1 MDGTVLKVSE
11 VFLSLQGEGGHMGE
25 PFVFVRLAGCSLGC
39 RWCDTV
45 YARQGGHPLP
55 VRDILRQ
62 VRRFRPVRK
71 VLVTGGEPLE
81 QGEAALE
88 LLRRL
93 AEEGYEP
100 SLETNGVEPLER
112 VPRTVRIVMDVKTP
126 SSGVARRN
134 RTENLRCLKRGDE
147 VKFVIADRRDF
158 LWSVRFLRR
167 HAVPEGVR
175 VFFSAVEG
183 RLPLAELGRWI
194 LEKRLPVALMPRL
207 HRMLGMR

>member
-1 MDGTVLKVSE
+1 MGKVLKVSE
-11 VFLSLQGEGGHMGE
+11 IFLSLQGEGGHAGE

-39 RWCDTV
+39 RWCDTA
-45 YARQGGHPLP
+45 YARDGGRPMT
-55 VRDILRQ
+55 VRRVLTA

-88 LLRRL
+88 LLGSL
-93 AEEGYEP
+93 AEDGYEP
-100 SLETNGVEPLER
+100 FLETNGVEPLDR
-112 VPRTVRIVMDVKTP
+112 VPRTVRVVMDVKTP
-126 SSGVARRN
+126 SSGVAHRN
-134 RTENLRCLKRGDE
+134 RTENLRCLKAGDE

-167 HAVPEGVR
+167 HLLPAGVR
-175 VFFSAVEG
+175 VFFSAVDE
-183 RLPLAELGRWI
+183 RIPLAELGRWI
-194 LEKRLPVALMPRL
+194 LGRRLPVALMPRL